1 MSRSI
6 IYNFENTVIHCF
18 TMPLTKVT
26 YEAKRSSS
34 EDINVMLR
42 NALHLTLFTC
52 VLHSL
57 LSTVYIRILVT
68 LAYKLQQNFKPIL
81 EKHDWF
87 TYKTHLG
94 WPCHKSIDRDLW
106 WRPIV
111 FSHIY
116 GQAKVIINYHLSWFG
131 VLNLGRTLNFE
142 WDASFSK
149 RSVWHPA

>member
-1 MSRSI
+1 
-6 IYNFENTVIHCF
+6 
-18 TMPLTKVT
+18 MPLTKVT

-81 EKHDWF
+81 EKHD
-87 TYKTHLG
+87 
-94 WPCHKSIDRDLW
+94 
-106 WRPIV
+106 
-111 FSHIY
+111 
-116 GQAKVIINYHLSWFG
+116 
-131 VLNLGRTLNFE
+131 
-142 WDASFSK
+142 
-149 RSVWHPA
+149 